1 MVGRSGKAVNRVPG
15 RLPIKSDGWAGFLPL
30 RDAAIAL
37 HYRPV
42 NTNRDKNWFESKYEM
57 TISKQRKAEVIK
69 EHGANEGDS
78 GSPEVQIAIL
88 TERINGLTEHMR
100 THNKDYASRRGLLGL
115 VSRRRRLLDYVRG
128 EDPQRYLD
136 IIGKLGIRK

>member
-1 MVGRSGKAVNRVPG
+1 
-15 RLPIKSDGWAGFLPL
+15 
-30 RDAAIAL
+30 
-37 HYRPV
+37 
-42 NTNRDKNWFESKYEM
+42 M
-57 TISKQRKAEVIK
+57 TISNERKTEVIG
-69 EHGANEGDS
+69 EHKKSDADT

-100 THNKDYASRRGLLGL
+100 THRKDYASRRGLLGL

>member
-1 MVGRSGKAVNRVPG
+1 MS
-15 RLPIKSDGWAGFLPL
+15 
-30 RDAAIAL
+30 
-37 HYRPV
+37 
-42 NTNRDKNWFESKYEM
+42 
-57 TISKQRKAEVIK
+57 ISKEAKNKVI
-69 EHGANEGDS
+69 EEYRRDENDT

-100 THNKDYASRRGLLGL
+100 THRKDYASRRGLLGL

-128 EDPQRYLD
+128 DDPQRYLD